1 MLPPFLKAGD
11 TVSIVSPS
19 GAIDP
24 EYIDGAAAVLESWG
38 LKVKIMPH
46 AKGKCGRFAGTKEER
61 IEDLQTAIDDP
72 ERNATFSL
80 SHEYT
85 PRIRQSRARQY
96 ARNRN
101 ARHAD

>member
-46 AKGKCGRFAGTKEER
+46 AKGDQGCALFKR
-61 IEDLQTAIDDP
+61 
-72 ERNATFSL
+72 
-80 SHEYT
+80 
-85 PRIRQSRARQY
+85 RIRTC
-96 ARNRN
+96 
-101 ARHAD
+101 ADS